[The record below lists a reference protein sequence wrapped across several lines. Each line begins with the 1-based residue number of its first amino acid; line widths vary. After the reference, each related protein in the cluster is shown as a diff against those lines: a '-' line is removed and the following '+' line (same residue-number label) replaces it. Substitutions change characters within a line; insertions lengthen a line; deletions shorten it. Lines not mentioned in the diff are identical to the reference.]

1 MAAPRTWFIAATA
14 AVALVTGCSSLQETY
29 PGVPPSNATVTRVL
43 MQAPSVAPAPAAAS
57 PAIASPTA
65 TVAATPVAD
74 VDKAEKQGRK
84 SPPAQRAKPAARAAA
99 SSTASA
105 AERPRAPA
113 ATAAPVYRYLV
124 ELDRGGWR
132 SFDFE
137 ADQKLRAGDRVFVT
151 DSGAL
156 NVH

>member
-1 MAAPRTWFIAATA
+1 MSAPRPWFIAATA
-14 AVALVTGCSSLQETY
+14 LALATGCSSMQDTY
-29 PGVPPSNATVTRVL
+29 PSVPPSNATVARVL
-43 MQAPSVAPAPAAAS
+43 MQAQSVAPLPAPAAAA
-57 PAIASPTA
+57 PNVPA

-74 VDKAEKQGRK
+74 VDKADKRGRK
-84 SPPAQRAKPAARAAA
+84 VVAQKAKPAAHPAAP
-99 SSTASA
+99 STATAA
-105 AERPRAPA
+105 AERPRTPA
-113 ATAAPVYRYLV
+113 GAAPVYRYLV
-124 ELDRGGWR
+124 ELDRGGSR